1 MSPDTSSLPVAESAV
16 RRGGEEL
23 AGAFPA
29 LLVAADRVASTVAQG
44 VHGRRRVGQGETFWQ
59 YRRFEYGDSPQQI
72 DWRRSARSDR
82 LYVRQTEWEA
92 AQSVWLWSD
101 PSASMRYRS
110 SRALPEKQERA
121 AVLNLALASLL
132 TRGGERIALLDHPEP
147 PATGRA
153 VLDRITHSI
162 LLDMANDPPDA
173 ELPVPPPLPR
183 YGTVVL
189 VSDFLVDDV
198 RLLEFLSGIAARGV
212 RGHLLQV
219 LDPAEAQMPFRGRTR
234 FRGLESEGE
243 LLVGRAESLREAY
256 LARLEELQSQL
267 ATFARRTDWTFTTH
281 LTDSK
286 PEPALLNLFT
296 AMTEGLHARV

>member
-1 MSPDTSSLPVAESAV
+1 MSSIPSSAPDSEAAV
-16 RRGGEEL
+16 RRDGEEL
-23 AGAFPA
+23 AAAFPP

-101 PSASMRYRS
+101 ASASMRYRS
-110 SRALPEKQERA
+110 RRELPEKQERA
-121 AVLNLALASLL
+121 AVLSLALASLL

-153 VLDRITHSI
+153 VLDRITHAI
-162 LLDMANDPPDA
+162 LHDMAGDPPES
-173 ELPVPPPLPR
+173 ELPAPPPLPR

-189 VSDFLVDDV
+189 IGDFLLAED
-198 RLLEFLSGIAARGV
+198 RLLDFLSGIAARGV
-212 RGHLLQV
+212 SGHLLQV

-234 FRGLESEGE
+234 FRGLEAEGE
-243 LLVGRAESLREAY
+243 LLVGRAESLRGAY
-256 LARLEELQSQL
+256 LGRLEELQSAL

-281 LTDSK
+281 LTDSA
-286 PEPALLNLFT
+286 PEPALLSLFT
-296 AMTEGLHARV
+296 AMTESHHARA

>member
-1 MSPDTSSLPVAESAV
+1 MNPTSSSVPDHETIV
-16 RRGGEEL
+16 RRDGEEL
-23 AGAFPA
+23 AAAFPA

-110 SRALPEKQERA
+110 NRSLPEKQERA
-121 AVLNLALASLL
+121 AVIGLALASLL
-132 TRGGERIALLDHPEP
+132 IRGGERIALLGHPEP

-153 VLDRITHSI
+153 VLDRVTHSV
-162 LLDMANDPPDA
+162 LRDMGGEPPGA
-173 ELPVPPPLPR
+173 ELPALPR
-183 YGTVVL
+183 LPRFATVVL
-189 VSDFLVDDV
+189 VSDFLVDPG
-198 RLLEFLSGIAARGV
+198 LLMDFLSRIAARGV
-212 RGHLLQV
+212 RGHMVQV

-243 LLVGRAESLREAY
+243 LLVGRAESLRTAY
-256 LARLEELQSQL
+256 IARLGELQESL
-267 ATFARRTDWTFTTH
+267 ETFARRTDWTFATH
-281 LTDSK
+281 LTDTR
-286 PEPALLNLFT
+286 PEPALLGLYT
-296 AMTEGLHARV
+296 GMTEDLHARV